1 MVTLFTVTI
10 FWGATLLFV
19 VQPLFGR
26 LVLPLLGGAP
36 AVWNTCLVFFQAA
49 LLAGYGYAHGLG
61 TRVRAGQQMWC
72 HAVLVVAAALC
83 LPIAIPADWSP
94 PTEQNPIP
102 WLLAAAAV
110 TVGLPFFVVSATS
123 PLLQRWF
130 AATNHPQAGD
140 PYFLYAASNAGSLLA
155 LLSYPVLIE
164 PRWGLRAQS
173 RWWAIGY
180 AALAVLVLACGWAA
194 RRRGATRPA
203 ASLPVAT
210 EPIRAGR
217 RGRWVL
223 LALAPSSLMMSVTN
237 YISTDIAAIPLL
249 WVVPL
254 ALYLGTFAL
263 AFARRQWLGPTAVTR
278 LFHLLL
284 IVVAVTL
291 ALGVTEPLT
300 WLIPLHLA
308 GLFAAGWMCHRELA
322 ADRPAPQRLTEFY
335 FWIAV
340 GGVLGGAFNALVAP
354 VIFPAVWEYP
364 LGLVLAAAL
373 APRGDGSRDRRD
385 WLYPAALLVVS
396 AAAAWAARRL
406 PAPDSAALLG
416 RLAVALP
423 AVVCY
428 AFAKRPVRFALGL
441 AAVLVVGAAQARW
454 QKPTLWQ
461 ERSFF
466 GIHRVDQQGELHRL
480 LHGSTVHGAQHR
492 AAERRREPVFYYAA
506 TGPLGQIMAQRKPGR
521 VAAVGLGTGV
531 VLCYAQPGDEW
542 TYYEIDPVVERIAR
556 DERFFTYLADTAEP
570 VSVVLGDAR
579 LTLRHA
585 PDGRYQTLILDAYNS
600 DAIPLHLI
608 TREALALYR
617 RKLGPGGWLV
627 WHLTNRHMELE
638 PVVAALAED
647 AGWVCRIQHER
658 EISPAEAAAGK
669 AASKWA
675 VMAAREEDLGALA
688 TDPRWR
694 PATARPG
701 ERLWTDDYANL
712 FGVLR
717 R

>member
-1 MVTLFTVTI
+1 MVTLFTLAI

-36 AVWNTCLVFFQAA
+36 AVWNTCLVFFQAM
-49 LLAGYGYAHGLG
+49 LLAGYGYAHWLA
-61 TRVRAGQQMWC
+61 TRVRAPRQVWWHG
-72 HAVLVVAAALC
+72 ALVVAAAFC
-83 LPIAIPADWSP
+83 LPIAIPADWTP
-94 PTEQNPIP
+94 PVEQNPIP
-102 WLLAAAAV
+102 WLLGAAAL

-130 AATNHPQAGD
+130 AATNHPRAGD

-155 LLSYPVLIE
+155 LLSYPVLVE
-164 PRWGLRAQS
+164 PRLGLLAQS
-173 RWWAIGY
+173 RWWAAGF
-180 AALAVLVLACGWAA
+180 AVLAGLIMACGWVA
-194 RRRGATRPA
+194 RRGAA
-203 ASLPVAT
+203 ARPVAST
-210 EPIRAGR
+210 PVASEPIRAGR
-217 RGRWVL
+217 RVRWVL

-237 YISTDIAAIPLL
+237 YISMDIAAIPLL

-263 AFARRQWLGPTAVTR
+263 AFARRQWPGPTTVTR
-278 LFHLLL
+278 LFQLLL
-284 IVVAVTL
+284 TLVAATL
-291 ALGVTEPLT
+291 ALGATEPLRL
-300 WLIPLHLA
+300 LIPLHLA
-308 GLFAAGWMCHRELA
+308 GLFAAGLMCHRELA
-322 ADRPAPQRLTEFY
+322 ADRPALQRLTEFY

-364 LGLVLAAAL
+364 LGLVLAASL

-396 AAAAWAARRL
+396 AAAVGAARL
-406 PAPDSAALLG
+406 LPDSGATALLG
-416 RLAVALP
+416 RLPVAIP
-423 AVVCY
+423 AVVAY
-428 AFAKRPVRFALGL
+428 SFVKRRLRFTLGL
-441 AAVLVVGAAQARW
+441 AVVLLVGAAQARW
-454 QKPTLWQ
+454 QRPTLWQ

-466 GIHRVDQQGELHRL
+466 GIHRVDQQGELYRL

-492 AAERRREPVFYYAA
+492 APERRREPVLYYAA
-506 TGPLGQIMAQRKPGR
+506 TGPLGQIMAQRLPGR

-542 TYYEIDPVVERIAR
+542 TYFEIDPVVERIAR
-556 DERFFTYLADTAEP
+556 DERFFTYLADAAAP
-570 VSVVLGDAR
+570 VTVVLGDAR
-579 LTLRHA
+579 LTLRHG
-585 PDGRYQTLILDAYNS
+585 PDAGYQLLILDAYNS

-608 TREALALYR
+608 TREAVALYR
-617 RKLGPGGWLV
+617 QKLQPGGLLV

-638 PVVAALAED
+638 PVVAALAAE
-647 AGWVCRIQHER
+647 AGWVCRIRNDR
-658 EISPAEAAAGK
+658 ELSPAEAAAHK
-669 AASKWA
+669 APSKWA
-675 VMAAREEDLGALA
+675 VMAAREQDLGALA
-688 TDPRWR
+688 MDPRWR
-694 PATARPG
+694 PASARPG
-701 ERLWTDDYANL
+701 ERLWTDDYTNL